1 MYNHKITIQRDST
14 PAPKTTIYV
23 RPQADQHRLEVIQ
36 QKTDENDSPP
46 QPTILFLNREGGA
59 RMFNAK
65 DGRASVSE
73 KDSFEGQG
81 SEQVEKGS
89 RGDIFSNVGDTKL
102 DITGQTDILGQ
113 SVVGSAS
120 SPINVIYSASSD
132 GTNEESG
139 VSSIGA
145 ISSQITGE
153 TLPEDEKPDNISS
166 SVLSNGTSGTRDGN
180 NEIRETITGERTS
193 GSGSVLI
200 STSYSSAT
208 ASEDQDGNQYTV
220 SIGRISSPESVSST
234 KTSQQ
239 DQISSDP
246 SSTIGP
252 SFPENDQ
259 VNPKIIGV
267 NDNPTSSDIASVVSS
282 VRSASYYQIPY
293 SRYAEGPY
301 AYVPSSFYPKSA
313 TDETYKVGISAF
325 PSTFDTD
332 SYAPSHA
339 YTFPVEQQYENGQVE
354 EQTASSFG
362 NIQVQQSNPT
372 TSDIKASSPV
382 ASGALTSNAE
392 IYSANSNATFQPN
405 EYSSKSTVSYS
416 VGQAENSPV
425 VELSAFYDQTNDTSG
440 RSTTQKNKASRRQ
453 GRRKQHQQQKGS
465 RTDGKQQPNI
475 DLNGNATSSAFFQM
489 DNTEMMHF
497 SVRHPY

>member
-1 MYNHKITIQRDST
+1 
-14 PAPKTTIYV
+14 
-23 RPQADQHRLEVIQ
+23 
-36 QKTDENDSPP
+36 
-46 QPTILFLNREGGA
+46 
-59 RMFNAK
+59 MFNAK